1 MPEPVPEAMPEP
13 PAWPMPDPVV
23 SDVVASDVLA
33 SDVSASGVSAPDAW
47 APDAWAPDISAA
59 GAPAADSE
67 PATVWSI
74 PDVVP
79 QSGSGEA
86 DFSATAAHD
95 AAAALIAEALR
106 QAEAEAAAA
115 ATQSEGGWAHTDITE
130 DGVDDGSW
138 NLGSVP
144 ETPAWHF
151 ILADGSSVGFGP
163 WALVGREATVDDR
176 WPDAE
181 LVTIEDTTASMSK
194 THVRL
199 ETDERGLVVVDLF
212 SLNGTVI
219 TTDDGRT
226 IDLRDGNRTRLTS
239 GARIAL
245 GDFVARLE
253 RV

>member
-23 SDVVASDVLA
+23 SDV
-33 SDVSASGVSAPDAW
+33 SAPDAW
-47 APDAWAPDISAA
+47 DPDVWAAA
-59 GAPAADSE
+59 AAPAGDSE

-74 PDVVP
+74 PDVAP

-95 AAAALIAEALR
+95 AAALIAEALR